1 MPSEP
6 SDGIQNPVFQGGQAV
21 ADAVQAV
28 GIDVCRNNAF
38 ALGQYVQHVAPRI
51 DNHAVSE
58 RAPSVFV
65 QTALC
70 RRHDVTLVFD
80 GTRAQQQ
87 LPMRLARRVRKRS
100 GQHQYVKRQ
109 LASEKFG
116 KADIVT
122 NARRHRH
129 AFCRQVRHIPARA
142 DGIGFGIAFAQ
153 TGKTEE
159 VHFVVQPRPYAVPS
173 VHQQR
178 IHHFTRLAALQ
189 RHSPAEQHHAAF
201 FRRFAQCRLKASAA
215 QRLGKRE
222 FVGIVC
228 AHQHPIFGQQHPIRT
243 LLRRPCDQAFH
254 GGDVGFRRHA
264 RHHLH
269 GGNSDF
275 VHFFSFFLPTLRHIP
290 PIGYHDGT
298 LRKPFTQMP
307 ILNHIALIG
316 VGLIGGSFVLDL
328 KRQGLVRT
336 VTGIDTDRD
345 NLERALERGVIDQA
359 SVAIDADS
367 IGGADLV
374 LIATPVA
381 TVPAI
386 LTALRPVLPEHTW
399 ISDVGS
405 TKSSVIEAFRRCLPD
420 RLHHCIA
427 AHPIAGSDRSGAQ
440 AAQFGLFRHRKLII
454 TPHGGEHS
462 DGIALVENLWHAVGA
477 EIYTMDAQ
485 RHDAVFAAVSHMPHL
500 TAFAYVHQILDH
512 PDGQEYLKFAAT
524 GFRDFTRIA
533 SGHPAVWADICLA
546 NKDSLLQLVQGLGKQ
561 LDVLANIL
569 TTDDREALY
578 RYFEEAKTTRDRWL
592 DGN

>member
-1 MPSEP
+1 
-6 SDGIQNPVFQGGQAV
+6 
-21 ADAVQAV
+21 
-28 GIDVCRNNAF
+28 
-38 ALGQYVQHVAPRI
+38 
-51 DNHAVSE
+51 
-58 RAPSVFV
+58 
-65 QTALC
+65 
-70 RRHDVTLVFD
+70 
-80 GTRAQQQ
+80 
-87 LPMRLARRVRKRS
+87 
-100 GQHQYVKRQ
+100 
-109 LASEKFG
+109 
-116 KADIVT
+116 
-122 NARRHRH
+122 
-129 AFCRQVRHIPARA
+129 
-142 DGIGFGIAFAQ
+142 
-153 TGKTEE
+153 
-159 VHFVVQPRPYAVPS
+159 
-173 VHQQR
+173 
-178 IHHFTRLAALQ
+178 
-189 RHSPAEQHHAAF
+189 
-201 FRRFAQCRLKASAA
+201 
-215 QRLGKRE
+215 
-222 FVGIVC
+222 
-228 AHQHPIFGQQHPIRT
+228 
-243 LLRRPCDQAFH
+243 
-254 GGDVGFRRHA
+254 
-264 RHHLH
+264 
-269 GGNSDF
+269 
-275 VHFFSFFLPTLRHIP
+275 
-290 PIGYHDGT
+290 
-298 LRKPFTQMP
+298 MP

-345 NLERALERGVIDQA
+345 NLEHALERGVIDRA

-420 RLHHCIA
+420 RLHRCIA

-462 DGIALVENLWHAVGA
+462 DGIALIENLWHAVGA